1 MLLVPISLA
10 GGWHRDQRLRP
21 VAPLVVGGVARHAPP
36 RLTISPGAARRAA
49 AAPVRPPFQAAFSD
63 RAENGLH
70 AEDTLVNP
78 SARRLGWII
87 VAAVALI
94 ALGVGAFWLG
104 TSTGHGGSNDDMP
117 MRGMGYG
124 VGFRYPLVGLL
135 VWLVPAILLGL
146 GIGLVYALLRR
157 PSQPTPPASP
167 PIAPPTAP
175 PALPA
180 PSDVGGVDA
189 LRALATMHA
198 EGHLT
203 DEEFAAA
210 KRKLLGL

>member
-1 MLLVPISLA
+1 M
-10 GGWHRDQRLRP
+10 
-21 VAPLVVGGVARHAPP
+21 
-36 RLTISPGAARRAA
+36 
-49 AAPVRPPFQAAFSD
+49 
-63 RAENGLH
+63 
-70 AEDTLVNP
+70 NP
-78 SARRLGWII
+78 SARRIGWII

-94 ALGVGAFWLG
+94 ALAVGAFWLG
-104 TSTGHGGSNDDMP
+104 TSIGHGRSSDDMP
-117 MRGMGYG
+117 MRGMWYL
-124 VGFRYPLVGLL
+124 VGLRHPLVGLL
-135 VWLVPAILLGL
+135 VWLVPATLLGL

-157 PSQPTPPASP
+157 PSQPTPPAP
-167 PIAPPTAP
+167 PPVPPPTTP